1 MASGSYDHTVKIWNV
16 KTGYNL
22 MTLTGHT
29 GGVDSVNFSP
39 DGLKLASGSDDH
51 TVKIWD
57 VETGNNLMTLTGHN
71 NYVYYVNFSPDG

>member
-1 MASGSYDHTVKIWNV
+1 MKI
-16 KTGYNL
+16 KTTFVEWKN
-22 MTLTGHT
+22 LTGHT
-29 GGVDSVNFSP
+29 GPVRSVNFSP

-71 NYVYYVNFSPDG
+71 NYVFSVNFSPDG